1 MNLVEGTLETDE
13 RRAVIQWA
21 LRDSAPRAAGACIQV
36 GTLSDG
42 WYVWH
47 NGFGLRRFEDK
58 AAAWLAV
65 RSLMG
70 RHTGRWEQVPTDPG
84 PFLASFPPDGS
95 RVLYDTAADDCLY
108 DLWGDDSEATWDRF
122 LAAFNKGESLR
133 VTETHA
139 LLGGSIELIRYCD
152 PLTGVER
159 FAVHTAREEG
169 VDWHVV
175 DYPER
180 GPAEAA
186 YERSVRGNVDDE
198 RPFRSSDVV
207 DVGVDRRSKPPADL
221 YVHPS
226 GWIMAADDK
235 HEYIDIHGVPP
246 RVSWPPA
253 PPLRR
258 PGPVSAM
265 TTQPR
270 DWDPVEVRVRDVTPA
285 AWLRDDAELQP
296 RSLAL
301 IALADGRRLLAS
313 AHDSGAHV
321 WSTGD
326 GAKLRTVSGHSEWV
340 LAVALTVLSDGR
352 VVLAT
357 GGKDHLARV
366 WSAQDGAALVEIDWH
381 QAPVNAVAWAYPP
394 GDVPWLITGSDDARV
409 RLWDVETQRSVGEF
423 QVGSPRVDLVWS
435 VAAAVLSD
443 SSVCV
448 VAGVEDFRAARI
460 HVWNSFEQDRPAG
473 ERPRSHEF
481 VLDCADSMSS
491 VPAVAVATLVDRSFR
506 VAAIAGSTVRIWD
519 GHTGEVLRTLPAPG
533 DGHGGDIALAVLPD
547 LRVVVAA
554 ARGRETLVWEVESGA
569 VIARFDDATASYP
582 PVVSLV
588 ALPDGGLL
596 LATGRGGGGP
606 ARLLQVDPR
615 W

>member
-1 MNLVEGTLETDE
+1 MEGTLETNE
-13 RRAVIQWA
+13 RRAVMQWA
-21 LRDSAPRAAGACIQV
+21 LRDSAPRAGGACIQV
-36 GTLSDG
+36 GTLPDG

-47 NGFGLRRFEDK
+47 NGFGMRRFEDK

-95 RVLYDTAADDCLY
+95 RVLYDTIQNDDLY
-108 DLWGDDSEATWDRF
+108 NRWGDDPVSTWNRF
-122 LAAFNKGESLR
+122 LTAFSTGERLR
-133 VTETHA
+133 VTKTHA
-139 LLGGSIELIRYCD
+139 LLNGSIELIKYRD
-152 PLTGVER
+152 PLAGAER
-159 FAVHTAREEG
+159 FAVHTACEEG
-169 VDWHVV
+169 VDWHVA
-175 DYPER
+175 DYPDR
-180 GPAEAA
+180 GRAEAA
-186 YERSVRGNVDDE
+186 YEKSVRANADDE
-198 RPFRSSDVV
+198 LPYRSSDVV
-207 DVGVDRRSKPPADL
+207 DVRVDRRSRPPAGL
-221 YVHPS
+221 YVYPS
-226 GWIMAADDK
+226 GRVVMATDDK
-235 HEYIDIHGVPP
+235 HDYIDIHGVPP
-246 RVSWPPA
+246 RVSWPQT
-253 PPLRR
+253 PPPRR

-270 DWDPVEVRVRDVTPA
+270 DWDPVEAQVCDVTPA
-285 AWLRDDAELQP
+285 AWLRDDTELRP

-326 GAKLRTVSGHSEWV
+326 GAKLCTVSGHSEWV
-340 LAVALTVLSDGR
+340 LAVALTALSDGR

-366 WSAQDGAALVEIDWH
+366 WSAQDGAALMEIDWH
-381 QAPVNAVAWAYPP
+381 QAPVNTVAWACPP
-394 GDVPWLITGSDDARV
+394 EDVPWLITGGDDARV
-409 RLWDVETQRSVGEF
+409 RLWDVETQRSVGAFE
-423 QVGSPRVDLVWS
+423 VGSPRVASVCS

-448 VAGVEDFRAARI
+448 AAGVGDIDAARI
-460 HVWNSFEQDRPAG
+460 HVWNSSERYARNGDRT
-473 ERPRSHEF
+473 RPHAF
-481 VLDCADSMSS
+481 VLDCAGSMSS
-491 VPAVAVATLVDRSFR
+491 TPAVAVATLADRSFR

-533 DGHGGDIALAVLPD
+533 DGHGRDVALAVLPD

-554 ARGRETLVWEVESGA
+554 ARGRETLVWDVESGA
-569 VIARFDDATASYP
+569 VLARFDDPTASYP

>member
-1 MNLVEGTLETDE
+1 M
-13 RRAVIQWA
+13 QWA
-21 LRDSAPRAAGACIQV
+21 LRDSAARARDAHIQV
-36 GTLSDG
+36 GTSSEGG

-58 AAAWLAV
+58 AAAWRAV

-70 RHTGRWEQVPTDPG
+70 RHTGRWEQVPTDPE
-84 PFLASFPPDGS
+84 PFMEAFPPDGS
-95 RVLYDTAADDCLY
+95 RVLYDTVQDNDLY
-108 DLWGDDSEATWDRF
+108 NRWGDDPDSTWKRF
-122 LAAFNKGESLR
+122 LTAFGKGERLR

-139 LLGGSIELIRYCD
+139 LLNGSIELIKYRD

-175 DYPER
+175 DYPDC

-186 YERSVRGNVDDE
+186 YRKSVRANADDE
-198 RPFRSSDVV
+198 LPYRSSDVV
-207 DVGVDRRSKPPADL
+207 DVRVDRRSRPPDGL
-221 YVHPS
+221 YVDPS
-226 GWIMAADDK
+226 GWMMATDDK
-235 HEYIDIHGVPP
+235 HEYIDIHGVPS

-270 DWDPVEVRVRDVTPA
+270 DWDPLEVRVRDVTPA

-301 IALADGRRLLAS
+301 IALTDGRRLLAS

-326 GAKLRTVSGHSEWV
+326 GAKLCTVSGHSEWV
-340 LAVALTVLSDGR
+340 LAVALTALSDGR

-381 QAPVNAVAWAYPP
+381 EAPVNTVAWAYPP

-423 QVGSPRVDLVWS
+423 EVGSPRVDLVWS
-435 VAAAVLSD
+435 VAAVVLSD
-443 SSVCV
+443 GSVCV
-448 VAGVEDFRAARI
+448 VAGVEDIDAARV
-460 HVWNSFEQDRPAG
+460 HVWNSSEQYVRSG
-473 ERPRSHEF
+473 ERTRSHEF
-481 VLDCADSMSS
+481 VVDCAGSMSS
-491 VPAVAVATLVDRSFR
+491 TPAVAVATLVDRSLR

-533 DGHGGDIALAVLPD
+533 DGHGGDVALAVLPD

-554 ARGRETLVWEVESGA
+554 ARGRQTLVWEVESGA
-569 VIARFDDATASYP
+569 VLARVDQPTASFP
-582 PVVSLV
+582 PIVSLV